1 MAIVIDAKDRA
12 KIDIEE
18 ANEMLVCSLLFTSKI
33 KASQKFIYS
42 YIRLNTI
49 LIK

>member
-1 MAIVIDAKDRA
+1 MAIVKDAKDRA

-18 ANEMLVCSLLFTSKI
+18 ANEMLDCSLLSTSTI
-33 KASQKFIYS
+33 KACRKFIYS

-49 LIK
+49 LTK